1 MFIILAPVF
10 FIAVWLILFERRR
23 EKGIRRTFLE
33 ASLIFFALIAA
44 ATEIFSL
51 FNSITALNF
60 ILVWSVSVLILV
72 GKFRREIK
80 NGALGIK
87 SDFREKIRS
96 APKFYL
102 ILILFIYLVTLVV
115 ALVSPPNTYD
125 SMTYHLARVGHWIQ
139 NGTIGFYPTQILR
152 QLYLPPLAEYGIL
165 HFQILAGNDHF
176 ANLVQ
181 WFAFVACGAAVSLIV
196 KAFGLDAK
204 FQVFAVLL
212 CSTIPAAIVQST
224 STQNDLFA
232 SVFVLTFFYFFI
244 SAAESNSW
252 SDFLWTGTALGLAIL
267 AKGSAYLFCFP
278 IGLFFV
284 VAHFLT
290 LKKLPAR
297 RRFVSQIAVVLLIA
311 VSFNLAHYSRNTG
324 LFGSPVSTGDE
335 QMRNKNLTAKM
346 ALSNLARNYAIHLGT
361 KSETL
366 NIALEDS
373 MKRVFGGELK
383 NPDSTWLAEDF
394 GFDIIYSTHEDRA
407 GNFVHILLITIALL
421 LIFLIRGDNRR
432 YIYGAAFSVAFGYVL
447 FSLLLKWQIWGS
459 RLQMPLFML
468 GACLAAAF
476 IGRVVP
482 RAAIFAAVLCFTAAL
497 SFLFYSAPRRILS
510 DKNEFVLNEPRRA
523 KYFKNLPDLEPLY
536 TEAAAFI
543 RQQPAM
549 PEEIGIY
556 IEYNEFEYPL
566 WILLK
571 KDFAEKP
578 TLRHVGV
585 TNVSSK
591 LANARPMPEFV
602 ITTRTET
609 TIENVEYKEVWSKFP
624 VKILQKKE
632 TAAP

>member
-10 FIAVWLILFERRR
+10 FIAVWLILFNRRR
-23 EKGIRRTFLE
+23 EKGIRRTFIE
-33 ASLIFFALIAA
+33 AALIFFAFIAVT
-44 ATEIFSL
+44 TEIFSL
-51 FNSITALNF
+51 FNSITGLNF
-60 ILVWSVSVLILV
+60 ILIWSASVLIPV

-80 NGALGIK
+80 NGALHLK
-87 SDFREKIRS
+87 SDFWKKIKS

-115 ALVSPPNTYD
+115 ALASPPNTYD

-139 NGTIGFYPTQILR
+139 NGTIGFYPTAILR
-152 QLYLPPLAEYGIL
+152 QLYLPPLAEYSIL
-165 HFQILAGNDHF
+165 HFQLLAGNDYF

-181 WFAFVACGAAVSLIV
+181 WFAFVLCGAAVSLIV
-196 KAFGLDAK
+196 KAFGQDTK
-204 FQVFAVLL
+204 IQVFAALL
-212 CSTIPAAIVQST
+212 CVTIPAAVVQST

-232 SVFVLTFFYFFI
+232 SVFVLAFFYFFI
-244 SAAESNSW
+244 SAVESNSW

-284 VAHFLT
+284 VTHFLT
-290 LKKLPAR
+290 LKKMPAR
-297 RRFVSQIAVVLLIA
+297 RRFIGQVAVVLLIA
-311 VSFNLAHYSRNTG
+311 LSFNLAHYSRNMN

-346 ALSNLARNYAIHLGT
+346 AFSNLTRNYAIHLGT
-361 KSETL
+361 TSKSLEF
-366 NIALEDS
+366 ALEDS
-373 MKRVFGGELK
+373 MKRVFGDELK
-383 NPDSTWLAEDF
+383 NPDSTWMAEDF
-394 GFDIIYSTHEDRA
+394 GFDITYLTHEDRA
-407 GNFVHILLITIALL
+407 GNFVHILLITTALL
-421 LIFLIRGDNRR
+421 LIFLIPGDNRR
-432 YIYGAAFSVAFGYVL
+432 YIYGAAFSIVFGYVL

-468 GACLAAAF
+468 GACLVAVF
-476 IGRVVP
+476 IARVLP
-482 RAAIFAAVLCFTAAL
+482 RAAILTAVLCFTAAL

-510 DKNEFVLNEPRRA
+510 DKNEFVLNEPRPT

-536 TEAAAFI
+536 TEAANFI

-566 WILLK
+566 WVLLK
-571 KDFAEKP
+571 KDFAKKP
-578 TLRHVGV
+578 FLRHVGV

-591 LANARPMPEFV
+591 LAGTRPMPEF
-602 ITTRTET
+602 IISTRPEM
-609 TIENVEYKEVWSKFP
+609 TIENVEFKEVWAKFP
-624 VKILQKKE
+624 VKVLQKKE